1 MSISNSLD
9 DLNENIGVVRECLD
23 NIMDV
28 LRDIKYTDKPKVQ
41 DLLDSFEFIGGEAE
55 EALSYIG
62 DII

>member
-1 MSISNSLD
+1 MSIANSLD
-9 DLNENIGVVRECLD
+9 DLNENICIVKECLD

-28 LRDIKYTDKPKVQ
+28 LRDVDSTDKPKVQ

-62 DII
+62 DI